1 MRRNG
6 EAISQYKFTND
17 IIQGFC
23 IRIFYK
29 SLIQTELIF
38 SSFSENATFNKS
50 TIFASDY
57 FRKK

>member
-1 MRRNG
+1 MRRSG

-17 IIQGFC
+17 ITPGFC

-38 SSFSENATFNKS
+38 SPFSENTTFNKS
-50 TIFASDY
+50 AIFASDY
-57 FRKK
+57 FKK